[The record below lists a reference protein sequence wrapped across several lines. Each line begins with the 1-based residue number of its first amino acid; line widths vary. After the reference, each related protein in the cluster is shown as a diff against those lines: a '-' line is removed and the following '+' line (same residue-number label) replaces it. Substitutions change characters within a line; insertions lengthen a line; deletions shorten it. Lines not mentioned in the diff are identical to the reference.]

1 MGRFG
6 KSFAVLS
13 IMLFSASG
21 CSLKYD
27 VLRGS
32 RFANPPRQPIPVTV
46 EGLDRF
52 VVQTL
57 RQEQVAVLADLRGQS
72 TVDLSETLMQVVDN
86 PFRVVTIDQQP
97 SLLITGSKTT
107 ERERSPGLKYT
118 DTRTK
123 ARRLIT
129 FQLTVTELATDKTLL
144 DRRVTRAFSPST
156 EGDSQLL
163 PAVYLAMLLESS
175 PL

>member
-1 MGRFG
+1 
-6 KSFAVLS
+6 
-13 IMLFSASG
+13 
-21 CSLKYD
+21 
-27 VLRGS
+27 
-32 RFANPPRQPIPVTV
+32 
-46 EGLDRF
+46 
-52 VVQTL
+52 
-57 RQEQVAVLADLRGQS
+57 
-72 TVDLSETLMQVVDN
+72 MQVVDN

-129 FQLTVTELATDKTLL
+129 FQLTVTELATDKKLL

-156 EGDSQLL
+156 DGDSQLL